1 MSMLFLRKLYSVYV
15 FLVFC
20 ISFLI
25 LFPFL
30 LLCIYLPGCKAFGR
44 KINRAWANIFFALI
58 FLPVRVEGRENIKK
72 GKSCVFIANHFSYL
86 DIAMMGL
93 LPGDVVFIGKSSI
106 RKIPL
111 FGFYFRKLHIAVNR
125 ESLKSRG
132 EVLIRA
138 KNAIANGS
146 SIVIFPE
153 GGIVSLDPPL
163 LQKFKD
169 GAFTLAIDKQ
179 IPIIPV
185 TLSFNHLILPDNGS
199 LLMDFKRGKL
209 IIHPPISTEGLNSK
223 DIHELKIKAHQLIQ
237 DQLWKDNPTLD
248 SAKLANKV

>member
-1 MSMLFLRKLYSVYV
+1 MLFLRKIYSAYV

-20 ISFLI
+20 ISFLL

-30 LLCIYLPGCKAFGR
+30 VLCIYLPNCQTFGR
-44 KINRAWANIFFALI
+44 KINRVWAKIFFAMI
-58 FLPVRVEGRENIKK
+58 FLPVSVEGRENIKK
-72 GKSCVFIANHFSYL
+72 GKASVFIANHFSYL

-93 LPGDVVFIGKSSI
+93 LPGDVVFVGKSSI

-125 ESLKSRG
+125 DSLKSRG

-138 KNAIANGS
+138 KNAIEKGS

-153 GGIVSLDPPL
+153 GGIVSSGPPL

-169 GAFTLAIDKQ
+169 GAFNLALDKQ

-185 TLSFNHLILPDNGS
+185 TLSYNHLILPDNGS
-199 LLMDFKRGKL
+199 LLMDFKKGKL
-209 IIHPPISTEGLNSK
+209 VIHPPILTEGLNSK
-223 DIHELKIKAHQLIQ
+223 DLQELKNKAHQLIQ
-237 DQLWKDNPTLD
+237 DQLWEDNPTLD
-248 SAKLANKV
+248 SAKIANII